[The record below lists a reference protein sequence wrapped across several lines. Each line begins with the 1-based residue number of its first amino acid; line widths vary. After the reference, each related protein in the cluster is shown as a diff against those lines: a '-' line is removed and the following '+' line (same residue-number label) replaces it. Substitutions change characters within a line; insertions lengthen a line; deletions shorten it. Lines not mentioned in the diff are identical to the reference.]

1 MRSPLRLLLVAA
13 FAALALPALA
23 SAATPGTR
31 GVVVQRDARA
41 GIVVIAKKSGALQR
55 VKVAKPGKLAL
66 GTRISVHG
74 TAVSVVGHARK
85 AMLRGVVVHRGKH
98 AFSLAGNGSVL
109 AIASAS
115 PPDAGQQVTT
125 TVQVAAGS
133 LSNEDDACQVEQD
146 QAPSAELRGT
156 VISQGA
162 TTIVLAVTGFPA
174 GLTVGLGTVVVPVL
188 APGTAVEARVAL
200 GPDPANPAGIVLT
213 LVSLQVDDGMA
224 GDHHGH
230 GDHADSRVKAE
241 GQVTAITEAG
251 AAGGA
256 AGSITVNG
264 EHGAVTFVIPAGFGA
279 TGVVV
284 GDTVEAKGTPG
295 ATSAD
300 PPTLVRLEVSGGSDN
315 SQGDDSGGSQDNS
328 GSND

>member
-1 MRSPLRLLLVAA
+1 MRSPLRLLLATA

-23 SAATPGTR
+23 SAAPTGTR

-41 GIVVIAKKSGALQR
+41 GVVVIANKSGALQR
-55 VKVAKPGKLAL
+55 VKVAKPGKLSL

-85 AMLRGVVVHRGKH
+85 ATLRGVVVHRGKH

-133 LSNEDDACQVEQD
+133 LSNDDGECHVQQD

-156 VISQGA
+156 VISQDA
-162 TTIVLAVTGFPA
+162 TTIVLAVAGFPA
-174 GLTVGLGTVVVPVL
+174 GLTIGLGTTVVPVL
-188 APGTAVEARVAL
+188 APGTPVEAHVAL
-200 GPDPANPAGIVLT
+200 GPDPANAAGIVLT
-213 LVSLQVDDGMA
+213 LVSLQVEDGMH
-224 GDHHGH
+224 GGSGGH
-230 GDHADSRVKAE
+230 GDHADHVKAE

-251 AAGGA
+251 DAGGA
-256 AGSITVNG
+256 PGSITING

-279 TGVVV
+279 TGAVV

-295 ATSAD
+295 ATPTD

-315 SQGDDSGGSQDNS
+315 SQGDNSGGGHDDS